1 MGKSGYG
8 TKALQTTRKRGK
20 LKDENRSSNCNFF
33 GWLFYLYNSTEE
45 PFSKF
50 SRYILLMAVAIIAMT
65 YLRSAKNK

>member
-1 MGKSGYG
+1 MKIVVQILIFL
-8 TKALQTTRKRGK
+8 AAFL
-20 LKDENRSSNCNFF
+20 
-33 GWLFYLYNSTEE
+33 YLYNSTEE